1 MGPAGIAKSVKT
13 IRWIE
18 NWVNDQ
24 ASCRE
29 VTSGVPQGSVLGPI
43 LYYVFISDLD
53 DGKVCTLGKFTEN
66 MKLGVSGTPQGCGG
80 IQRDLHRLEKWANRN
95 LTKVEETSVTLLC
108 L

>member
-1 MGPAGIAKSVKT
+1 M
-13 IRWIE
+13 
-18 NWVNDQ
+18 NDQ